1 MSNFLITYGNPS
13 FALYPEVLYMLN
25 IVDATWA
32 SINRGILVCDECCSI
47 HRSLG
52 RHVSQVKSLRK
63 GSWSSAQLQ
72 VNDIYNVVYC
82 FEHGSVIP
90 LYCGLFFWSLKEIL
104 DVTPV
109 NNCHIELLYTT

>member
-1 MSNFLITYGNPS
+1 MSSFLITYGNPA
-13 FALYPEVLYMLN
+13 FTLYPKVLYFLK

-32 SINRGILVCDECCSI
+32 SINRGVLVCDECCSI

-82 FEHGSVIP
+82 FGHGSVIP
-90 LYCGLFFWSLKEIL
+90 LCLWLFIVGGSFGVEKNYW
-104 DVTPV
+104 V
-109 NNCHIELLYTT
+109 